1 MKTEHAERTQDSTNE
16 PTTWTCCHCKVR
28 ATRMPGFGASRPA
41 GWTVEDGEVTC
52 LLCRRAA
59 AGERG
64 VEAADPTTG
73 EKAVRIRMASV
84 IEFELDRNA
93 DRSNSVIANVCHT
106 SVPTVIKVRNKLGL
120 SAAPAPKSRLRS
132 KS

>member
-1 MKTEHAERTQDSTNE
+1 MSQTQEATRTDDA
-16 PTTWTCCHCKVR
+16 TTWTCANCGVR
-28 ATRMPGFGASRPA
+28 ATRMPGFGTGRPS
-41 GWTVEDGEVTC
+41 GWTNEKGEISC

-64 VEAADPTTG
+64 VEAAEPTSG
-73 EKAVRIRMASV
+73 EKMVRIRTASV
-84 IEFELDRNA
+84 IEFELNRDA

-106 SVPTVIKVRNKLGL
+106 SVPTVIKVRNGLGFA
-120 SAAPAPKSRLRS
+120 AAPAPKKARARS